1 MLVALRLWAD
11 TWLKGRVRVRVR
23 GDSVAMLAA
32 VMHMKAAAGGSTIL
46 IAREVAL
53 DVAESAYS
61 PDVGGHLPGD
71 ANVTADAL
79 SRRWDPDAGEWRLP
93 LALAGATE
101 AVAPQRNRAYYRT
114 LAPPARGETA

>member
-1 MLVALRLWAD
+1 M
-11 TWLKGRVRVRVR
+11 
-23 GDSVAMLAA
+23 
-32 VMHMKAAAGGSTIL
+32 
-46 IAREVAL
+46 
-53 DVAESAYS
+53 
-61 PDVGGHLPGD
+61 GGHLPGD

-114 LAPPARGETA
+114 LAPPRPRLVRLVHIGDEAGSHLALALLFD

>member
-1 MLVALRLWAD
+1 M
-11 TWLKGRVRVRVR
+11 
-23 GDSVAMLAA
+23 
-32 VMHMKAAAGGSTIL
+32 L

-53 DVAESAYS
+53 DVSESTYAS
-61 PDVGGHLPGD
+61 DVGGHLPWD
-71 ANVTADAL
+71 ANVTADTP

-114 LAPPARGETA
+114 LAPPRQRLDRLFKLSAIRLGLTSRSRYKLAGL

>member
-11 TWLKGRVRVRVR
+11 TWLRGRVRVRVR
-23 GDSVAMLAA
+23 GDSVAMLTA

-46 IAREVAL
+46 IAREIAL
-53 DVAESAYS
+53 DVAESAYA
-61 PDVGGHLPGD
+61 PDVGSHLPGD

-114 LAPPARGETA
+114 LAFPVRG